1 MVAETVSAA
10 VNEVETSL
18 PATNIDWKIPARW
31 LLLSLLLPVAL
42 AVVSDVSLGT
52 LPMLTLVVS
61 LVCIPLAT
69 VLVMRATMTEF
80 NRVIEI
86 VAPAV
91 ADDNGAATDEA
102 SNTGNI
108 RPDASA

>member
-1 MVAETVSAA
+1 MVATFAA
-10 VNEVETSL
+10 
-18 PATNIDWKIPARW
+18 
-31 LLLSLLLPVAL
+31 VAL

-52 LPMLTLVVS
+52 LPMLTMMVS
-61 LVCIPLAT
+61 IVCIPLST
-69 VLVMRATMTEF
+69 VLVMRAIMTEF

-91 ADDNGAATDEA
+91 AEDNGAATDEA